1 MQQILEP
8 KMVKNRTLYY
18 IASHNITRIPIF
30 SIGPR
35 KRNSDKT
42 PTNPTMTKADC
53 PIGTT
58 MAFIL
63 IGLIAPTGRTLRENA
78 GNTGVNT

>member
-1 MQQILEP
+1 
-8 KMVKNRTLYY
+8 
-18 IASHNITRIPIF
+18 
-30 SIGPR
+30 
-35 KRNSDKT
+35 
-42 PTNPTMTKADC
+42 MTKADC